1 MRTRAAAAFIT
12 TLAVLVLAPAAVAKD
27 PDHDG
32 LSNRYEKKRS
42 HTNPKRRDT
51 DKDRLTDGYEVRRSK
66 TSPRR
71 QDTDRDGL
79 SDYFEVKRSKTS
91 PRRKDTDRDGTSDA
105 LELLLDSDPRAVAE
119 TQAVSLAPS
128 RHPLPPRP
136 PRLPDLTAPETTIT
150 SGPSGTV
157 SSNSASFSF
166 TSSESGSSFACQLD
180 TGAWSDCASPKH
192 YSGLADGSH
201 TFTVRAT
208 DAAGNTDSSPA
219 NRTWT
224 VEVTSTGCGSASSNS
239 VDGADPW
246 GGCFP
251 GPSNTGVLAGT
262 VLSDYTGPCTIT
274 AANTVIEAKRINCD
288 ISVNASGLVIR
299 NSVVRGSVLQQGG
312 SAAFTITDSLI
323 DGNDPWACINCGVG
337 YRNFTV
343 LRSEI
348 IGTNRGAYCE
358 RSCLI
363 QDSWIHGTNLEPVA
377 SNQAHASAVRVE
389 QGATL
394 VHNTLACD
402 FDGPYPNDELG
413 CSADISGYPDF
424 APIHH
429 NTITNN
435 LLASNNRGIGYCAYG
450 GNTPGKPYSGD
461 PTNATYVVYKDN
473 VFQRGANG
481 KCGAY
486 GPITS
491 FASNRTGNSWSGNTW
506 DNGSTVPPA
515 N

>member
-1 MRTRAAAAFIT
+1 MPKW
-12 TLAVLVLAPAAVAKD
+12 LAGSLLVLTLPLVAAPAAHAKRRDRDHDRLPDKWEKRYHLSTKHRSTKRD
-27 PDHDG
+27 PDHDR
-32 LSNRYEKKRS
+32 LKNLREYRLR
-42 HTNPKRRDT
+42 TNPRRA
-51 DKDRLTDGYEVRRSK
+51 
-66 TSPRR
+66 
-71 QDTDRDGL
+71 DTDRDGL
-79 SDYFEVKRSKTS
+79 KDRAEVRRYKTN
-91 PRRKDTDRDGTSDA
+91 PRRADTDRDGYKDGVEVRAGT
-105 LELLLDSDPRAVAE
+105 DPRDPN
-119 TQAVSLAPS
+119 S
-128 RHPLPPRP
+128 HPLPGSVGLQVG
-136 PRLPDLTAPETTIT
+136 LPG
-150 SGPSGTV
+150 SG
-157 SSNSASFSF
+157 
-166 TSSESGSSFACQLD
+166 GSV
-180 TGAWSDCASPKH
+180 P
-192 YSGLADGSH
+192 GSC
-201 TFTVRAT
+201 
-208 DAAGNTDSSPA
+208 
-219 NRTWT
+219 
-224 VEVTSTGCGSASSNS
+224 STQTRNAVGGK
-239 VDGADPW
+239 DPW

-450 GNTPGKPYSGD
+450 GNTPGKPYSSD